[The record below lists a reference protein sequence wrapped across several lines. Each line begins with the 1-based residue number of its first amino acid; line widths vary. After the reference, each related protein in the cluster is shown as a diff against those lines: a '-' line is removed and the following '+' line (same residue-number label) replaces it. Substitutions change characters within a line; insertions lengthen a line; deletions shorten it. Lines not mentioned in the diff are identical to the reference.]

1 MIELSFKI
9 REGKSVVVL
18 KKLGS
23 RNIFKFC
30 VNSFGTACV
39 VVEWLGAKNKKD
51 VNRMNLILGKKRKR
65 KKR

>member
-1 MIELSFKI
+1 M
-9 REGKSVVVL
+9 RVL